1 MRQPVRRS
9 KRAASD
15 NGGAKASFADRNG
28 IIKVDRMLL
37 DCYGDRIWR
46 PHFSDLLD
54 ALIQTVLSQNTSDVN
69 SHRAFSQL
77 KERFP
82 TWEAAGRA
90 SVDQIERAIRSGGIS
105 RIKAERIKILLDMI
119 KRENGSYSL
128 ENLRRMAPGEARDYL
143 DDLPGVG
150 PKTAA
155 VLLLFNLNYP
165 FFPVDT
171 HVYRVGKRL
180 GIIPMNAGVEKAH
193 TLMDRLVPDDIKY
206 RLHMNLIEHGRRICV
221 ARKPKCPI
229 CCLNKICPRIGVK
242 EVGGDNA

>member
-1 MRQPVRRS
+1 MEGQSLGNRKGV
-9 KRAASD
+9 
-15 NGGAKASFADRNG
+15 
-28 IIKVDRMLL
+28 IKVDSLL
-37 DCYGDRIWR
+37 LRCYGDRIWEA
-46 PHFSDLLD
+46 HFPDLLD
-54 ALIQTVLSQNTSDVN
+54 ALIQTLLSQNTSDVH

-82 TWEAAGRA
+82 TWEAAAGA
-90 SVDQIERAIRSGGIS
+90 SVNEIERAIRSGGIS
-105 RIKAERIKILLDMI
+105 RVKAERIKVLLDII

-128 ENLRRMAPGEARDYL
+128 ENLRDMSPDEARYYL

-180 GIIPMNAGVEKAH
+180 GMIPTKASVEKAH
-193 TLMDRLVPDDIKY
+193 ALMDRLVPDDIKY
-206 RLHMNLIEHGRRICV
+206 RLHVNLVDHGRRICV
-221 ARKPKCPI
+221 ARKPK
-229 CCLNKICPRIGVK
+229 
-242 EVGGDNA
+242 

>member
-1 MRQPVRRS
+1 MRQTVGQS
-9 KRAASD
+9 ERATSHPGA
-15 NGGAKASFADRNG
+15 AKASLGDRKG
-28 IIKVDRMLL
+28 VIKVDRILL
-37 DCYGDRIWR
+37 DCYGDRTWR
-46 PHFSDLLD
+46 PQFSDLMD

-82 TWEAAGRA
+82 TWEVAGRA
-90 SVDQIERAIRSGGIS
+90 RVDQLEKAIRPGGIS
-105 RIKAERIKILLDMI
+105 RIKAERIKVLLDII

-128 ENLRRMAPGEARDYL
+128 ENLRRMTPGEARDYL

-180 GIIPMNAGVEKAH
+180 GIYPIKAGVEKAH